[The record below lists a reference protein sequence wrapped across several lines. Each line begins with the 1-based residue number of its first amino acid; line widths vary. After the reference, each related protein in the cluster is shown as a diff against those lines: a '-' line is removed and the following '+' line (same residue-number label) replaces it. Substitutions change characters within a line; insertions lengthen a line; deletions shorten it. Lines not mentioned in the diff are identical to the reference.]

1 MREDLA
7 AVNVTRTYT
16 LAASNIA
23 IFTFMLFFLYPKFES
38 GTINPLLFQLT
49 LIAMGIATFAL
60 VFATLHYYR
69 CSLGGAMSD
78 AERMLHLRRADRF
91 WLLGY
96 TTMFLAP
103 SLVLFLIGLWAV
115 ASVWLAFWL
124 VYLFFVVRYF
134 PRIQTPREFSSLVF
148 AIAALS
154 LSLLIQPATV
164 GDGLVT
170 FEGSANV
177 RVIGKAESLE
187 EIDDAA
193 NTFQWIK

>member
-1 MREDLA
+1 MKEDLA

-38 GTINPLLFQLT
+38 GSINPLMFQAM
-49 LIAMGIATFAL
+49 LIAMGVATFSL

-69 CSLGGAMSD
+69 CSLGGWISD
-78 AERMLHLRRADRF
+78 SERTLYARRADRF

-103 SLVLFLIGLWAV
+103 SLVLFLIGLLAV

-134 PRIQTPREFSSLVF
+134 AGIQTPRES
-148 AIAALS
+148 
-154 LSLLIQPATV
+154 
-164 GDGLVT
+164 
-170 FEGSANV
+170 
-177 RVIGKAESLE
+177 
-187 EIDDAA
+187 
-193 NTFQWIK
+193 

>member
-1 MREDLA
+1 MEAIDERGSC

-38 GTINPLLFQLT
+38 GRLNPLLFQVT
-49 LIAMGIATFAL
+49 LIAMGIATFSL

-78 AERMLHLRRADRF
+78 AERMQHLRRADGF

-134 PRIQTPREFSSLVF
+134 PRIQTPRAS
-148 AIAALS
+148 
-154 LSLLIQPATV
+154 Q
-164 GDGLVT
+164 
-170 FEGSANV
+170 
-177 RVIGKAESLE
+177 
-187 EIDDAA
+187 
-193 NTFQWIK
+193 

>member
-38 GTINPLLFQLT
+38 GRINTLLFQFT
-49 LIAMGIATFAL
+49 LIAMGLATFSL

-69 CSLGGAMSD
+69 CSLGGRMSD
-78 AERMLHLRRADRF
+78 TERAVHARRADRF

-115 ASVWLAFWL
+115 ASVWLVLWI
-124 VYLFFVVRYF
+124 VYLSFVVRYF
-134 PRIQTPREFSSLVF
+134 PMMQTPRES
-148 AIAALS
+148 
-154 LSLLIQPATV
+154 
-164 GDGLVT
+164 
-170 FEGSANV
+170 
-177 RVIGKAESLE
+177 R
-187 EIDDAA
+187 
-193 NTFQWIK
+193 